1 MSGLVTISV
10 LVVFT
15 LLVVGVAVVIGGA
28 LLGAMGRSARP
39 EDTPVA
45 TLVAARR
52 HAMWATTIAVTLAVV
67 ALVGTFAVD
76 AAGAALFEIPAAP
89 PGLAFGLT
97 FLVAGLAYVLTLWV
111 GEVTWPR
118 PEGSVRTAA
127 LVRRTVADVSPRLP
141 WVMLL
146 TWSALLA
153 LSIVVFGIIADGTA
167 LTVVYDPPRADGLVS
182 SSASPFPG
190 WPYGVP
196 ILAVALLLAGVT
208 HLVLRQV
215 ARRPAVAGVA
225 PAADLDLRRTSA
237 ARLLRG
243 AQLAVGATLAGV
255 LVVAGPPIGSVTE
268 SAWGLP
274 TMIAG
279 GLVFVG
285 AVVTA
290 AFPTSTRRSD
300 LEGVAAPGPGPG
312 SGVSG
317 MGPGGGAGSDGGFG
331 AGPGSG
337 GGFGGG
343 TGSGIG
349 LGPGPG
355 SDIEPADRAG
365 TPPTAR
371 ARDVRP

>member
-1 MSGLVTISV
+1 MSGPVTISV
-10 LVVFT
+10 LVVFS
-15 LLVVGVAVVIGGA
+15 LLVVGLTVVIGGA
-28 LLGAMGRSARP
+28 LLGAIGRSARP

-52 HAMWATTIAVTLAVV
+52 HALWTTMIAITLAVV
-67 ALVGTFAVD
+67 ALVGTLAVD
-76 AAGAALFEIPAAP
+76 AAGVALLEIPAAP

-127 LVRRTVADVSPRLP
+127 LVRRTTVDVSPRLP

-146 TWSALLA
+146 VWCGLLA
-153 LSIVVFGIIADGTA
+153 GSVVVFGLIADGTSF
-167 LTVVYDPPRADGLVS
+167 TVVYDPPRADGLVS
-182 SSASPFPG
+182 SSAGPFPG

-208 HLVLRQV
+208 QLVLRQV

-225 PAADLDLRRTSA
+225 PAADLALRRTSA

-255 LVVAGPPIGSVTE
+255 LVVAGPPIGVVTE
-268 SAWGLP
+268 SALGVP
-274 TMIAG
+274 VMVAG
-279 GLVFVG
+279 GLVFLG
-285 AVVTA
+285 AI
-290 AFPTSTRRSD
+290 
-300 LEGVAAPGPGPG
+300 VAAALPTPARRARLDGAAPEPRPGPGASGTSADPWSGDWASPG
-312 SGVSG
+312 
-317 MGPGGGAGSDGGFG
+317 
-331 AGPGSG
+331 
-337 GGFGGG
+337 
-343 TGSGIG
+343 T
-349 LGPGPG
+349 
-355 SDIEPADRAG
+355 
-365 TPPTAR
+365 TAAVQ